1 MTSLLIFCGVLGWG
15 GNLFAFLPSKNR
27 GDCKNSICLPL
38 ADVISNM
45 MMPLLHAGT
54 LHNSFYQ

>member
-1 MTSLLIFCGVLGWG
+1 VGTFLLFYLLKTV
-15 GNLFAFLPSKNR
+15 A
-27 GDCKNSICLPL
+27 DCKNSICLPL